1 MKNEKKLYVKRLEK
15 KWYIG
20 MVLAIFLIL
29 LYCGQ
34 IFAAEAISPTVI
46 KPGANTANIE
56 EKIFTF
62 KSYEGYFTV
71 PINVGK
77 DRNVYCEINISGST
91 DKIIAQVNSSS
102 DNIFSLTDLGKCI
115 EFKNKETFTITP
127 KKSSTQYLH
136 IGKCDNDFG
145 TEYTIKIK
153 LYAYEFTKSG
163 TSLSSGKW
171 AIGYQENKNLYYK
184 IKMPY
189 SGIINIQYSGA
200 DWSDVTLVN
209 TKKKSISSVYGVYNN
224 DKFSISAKAGSY
236 YLKIK
241 PTGSFKVRYITK
253 KVNDYKNTTINKAIT
268 LKKGKTYT
276 DILTITS
283 SKNSKKWY
291 KFTIPKTQKVKI
303 IVQNLGGQ
311 KSSISDS
318 VEVDLGKKGGDVL
331 GTCITYPWEKC
342 SVHSVNDWSSNIN
355 SNATIKLKKG
365 TYYVSVNKSEL
376 KQSLYYTI
384 KLA

>member
-20 MVLAIFLIL
+20 MVLAVFLML

-34 IFAAEAISPTVI
+34 IYAAEAISPTVI

-77 DRNVYCEINISGST
+77 DRNVYCEINISGNTDRISAQLNST
-91 DKIIAQVNSSS
+91 S
-102 DNIFSLTDLGKCI
+102 DNTFSLTDTGAYI
-115 EFKNKETFTITP
+115 EFKNKMNFTITP
-127 KKSSTQYLH
+127 TRGSIQYLH
-136 IGKCDNDFG
+136 IGKCDNDFEA
-145 TEYTIKIK
+145 EYTIKIK
-153 LYAYEFTKSG
+153 LYTYEFTKSG
-163 TSLSSGKW
+163 TSLSAGKW
-171 AIGYQENKNLYYK
+171 VTGYQENKNLYYK
-184 IKMPY
+184 IKIPY
-189 SGIINIQYSGA
+189 SGIINIQYGGVNQ
-200 DWSDVTLVN
+200 SDITLAN
-209 TKKKSISSVYGVYNN
+209 AKKKDISGVYSVNKN
-224 DKFSISAKAGSY
+224 GKFSISAKAGSY

-253 KVNDYKNTTINKAIT
+253 KVNDYKNTTMNKAIS
-268 LKKGKTYT
+268 LKKGRTYT
-276 DILTITS
+276 DILTINS
-283 SKNSKKWY
+283 SENSKKWY

-303 IVQNLGGQ
+303 IVQNLGGN
-311 KSSISDS
+311 KSYSSDS
-318 VEVDLGKKGGDVL
+318 VEVNLGKKGGYVL
-331 GTCITYPWEKC
+331 GTCRINPGEKG
-342 SVHSVNDWSSNIN
+342 SVHNVDDWSLIN
-355 SNATIKLKKG
+355 DSNASIKLKKG
-365 TYYVSVNKSEL
+365 TYYIRVNKSAL